1 MAIKI
6 PTYTAKGRPTTEGP
20 SVTSNIQISPTGGTA
35 ARLLPAANQ
44 VAEFTLQKRDLSE
57 KIQSQKIVNGIKG
70 ELDKVIVQQRDNIDE
85 DDAIINL
92 NKSYKSTTES
102 QLSGITNRRIKER
115 VKNLLD
121 LEHSGYVNK
130 IKKNSYIALEKETE
144 KTTNETLTS
153 ISSEYFQADD
163 GEKIKIRDK
172 GINSIN
178 NLAETLKYPP
188 NKLKEKLEAFDRLLL
203 FSDFTAI
210 AGTENAVENI
220 IAKDNAFGGDKT
232 TTNEEFSAG
241 ILNAYDSKIKE
252 ITVRGDPNADFD
264 KAREMIEELK
274 TIKRSNGFK
283 LDQGVVAKKIDEL
296 EEKLITE
303 KIQHENMLEQ
313 AELGKELNDFKDEQ
327 KKILNASFYNPMIVA
342 KSKDED
348 KERSLAAQNEL
359 EERLDNYLK
368 LNPDASMQEKKEY
381 IKDIRR
387 TLSDK
392 YQEIN
397 IEKYTTFS
405 LEQNKFNLIQ
415 EERQINTFMN
425 KYLQNP
431 NSEEAKVLKTLAKLN
446 GYVDK
451 QGQGDVIGFY
461 NEYSK
466 ILANA
471 NPSQRY

>member
-20 SVTSNIQISPTGGTA
+20 GVTSNIQISPTGGTA
-35 ARLLPAANQ
+35 ARILPAANQ
-44 VAEFTLQKRDLSE
+44 IAEFTLQKRDLSE

-70 ELDKVIVQQRDNIDE
+70 ELDKVIVQQKDNIDE
-85 DDAIINL
+85 DNAIINL

-102 QLSGITNRRIKER
+102 QLSGITNKRIKER

-130 IKKNSYIALEKETE
+130 IKKNSYVALEKETE

-178 NLAETLKYPP
+178 TLAQTLKYPP

-220 IAKDNAFGGDKT
+220 ITKDDAFGGDKT

-264 KAREMIEELK
+264 KAREMIDELK

-451 QGQGDVIGFY
+451 QGQGDVVSFY